1 MSWRFGVEEA
11 ARAGAAE
18 FALFA
23 VMAGFTGALT
33 QRVRN
38 LRPVWAASLIVLVVI
53 PLCLHSVEWLAHTA
67 LGSVAKGR
75 GVALSLAMTVVAEL
89 FNWYVMRQ
97 GAMLAGREGAPFV
110 ADVKRI
116 PALIGGFLCGVA
128 GASLVRKSIRQIA
141 DERQAHEVDTF
152 LDLLIDHGRALRW
165 TTLIANHNPDR
176 FG

>member
-1 MSWRFGVEEA
+1 VRGGRPGGVSPVWNWKTALFSGLYRAPGFAAVSWRFGVEEA

-116 PALIGGFLCGVA
+116 PALIGGFLCWVA
-128 GASLVRKSIRQIA
+128 GA
-141 DERQAHEVDTF
+141 
-152 LDLLIDHGRALRW
+152 GR
-165 TTLIANHNPDR
+165 
-176 FG
+176 